1 MSVYLK
7 RDNSFKTHTA
17 LNLLYCDKQC
27 EKIPAFIKILAQ
39 IVSVVAAVH
48 SLQKGRGRVFL
59 TVYHPSVP
67 KWLYLPA
74 RKLCFKTKRS
84 NVSLTKYIIRAQPRA
99 LHCIVTNT
107 RQFVSN
113 VFAFV

>member
-59 TVYHPSVP
+59 TVYHPSVQSDCT
-67 KWLYLPA
+67 YLPGNCA
-74 RKLCFKTKRS
+74 SRP
-84 NVSLTKYIIRAQPRA
+84 NA
-99 LHCIVTNT
+99 VTLVWQNI
-107 RQFVSN
+107 
-113 VFAFV
+113 